1 MTYAAEITSKLK
13 HLLKT
18 LNCYWQVASCTLDA
32 STKIYA
38 YRVDCVH
45 TDVLK
50 MAGGLAAG
58 YRKKHTD
65 AGRGEEG
72 EDGQDGSGENGETV
86 RTKKKSRKVNKMCE

>member
-1 MTYAAEITSKLK
+1 M
-13 HLLKT
+13 
-18 LNCYWQVASCTLDA
+18 QVASCTLDA

-58 YRKKHTD
+58 SRKKNTD
-65 AGRGEEG
+65 NEEKEG
-72 EDGQDGSGENGETV
+72 EGSADEGFNDSGDNSSNV
-86 RTKKKSRKVNKMCE
+86 RKKRSRKVKPL